1 MKFIKK
7 LSIFVILSL
16 VFCMAFSTVAFA
28 TDAETETEDEVVTD
42 EVITVKDYIWKVK
55 CPSCKK
61 IGLKYGEKNS
71 FVCQNENCKNEFTVT
86 CPACDKGGFAVNEEG
101 FYVCTND
108 ECIKNPLTLD
118 DLLSNLNLVEE
129 ETETETSNKLPMD
142 LGGKN
147 NPLEFNE
154 RAEIALQGTAT
165 GMIMIF
171 AVLGLLAVI
180 VSLSK
185 LICYDIP
192 NKKKEQAKAAHA
204 PAVSPSVPVE
214 AFQAAPVI
222 SEPVTD
228 DGELAAVITA
238 AIAAMLESGEYKN
251 EFVGGFRV
259 VSFKR
264 STNSAWNRK

>member
-1 MKFIKK
+1 MRKNLK
-7 LSIFVILSL
+7 LCIFAL
-16 VFCMAFSTVAFA
+16 VFTLLLTMFTVAAVA
-28 TDAETETEDEVVTD
+28 TEEVGTAAKSEATTEAATE
-42 EVITVKDYIWKVK
+42 
-55 CPSCKK
+55 
-61 IGLKYGEKNS
+61 
-71 FVCQNENCKNEFTVT
+71 
-86 CPACDKGGFAVNEEG
+86 AV
-101 FYVCTND
+101 
-108 ECIKNPLTLD
+108 D
-118 DLLSNLNLVEE
+118 DN
-129 ETETETSNKLPMD
+129 
-142 LGGKN
+142 GGKLDMN
-147 NPLEFNE
+147 AKPESFGE
-154 RAEIALQGTAT
+154 RVEIALQGTAT
-165 GMIMIF
+165 GMILIF

-192 NKKKEQAKAAHA
+192 NKKKEQARAAHTPAAAPSAPVETVQEA
-204 PAVSPSVPVE
+204 PA
-214 AFQAAPVI
+214 I